1 MATIIDSLLVTLGL
15 DTTAYDKKRKQ
26 TEQQQ
31 GKDKERIKSGAN
43 DIAGALKTVGME
55 AAGLLLGFEGL
66 KGAVMW
72 FAGLNVA
79 NADLG
84 RFARNTGLSARETQT
99 WSNAI
104 ELAGG
109 SAKDAQGDLRTLSA
123 SITALKAT
131 GDVSQLMLLFQR
143 MGVSIYDAQGKT
155 RNLMSIFMDLG
166 DKLKNY
172 NRADAFN
179 LAKSAGISEST
190 LNFILAQA
198 AARRKMLETAEANN
212 KINEREVEQAA
223 ELQKQ
228 WRSIGQ
234 EIKGD
239 GTIILSALTPYLMAA
254 FQWVYKLFNEFK
266 QSPIVQAEISMISSG
281 MKIFADIVKVAWH
294 GLTELFGLL
303 ANSKVGKL
311 IEKLFKI
318 DASAWKGMAAEAD
331 RISKNLT
338 SGRTAYDDGPPPPGA
353 PRGMRNNNPG
363 NIRFRGQNTATGVDA
378 QGFAIFPTLADGIRE
393 ANRELNLFNSRGIN
407 TIRAIVSKW
416 APSNENNTAAY
427 IAGVAKRMGVNPD
440 AQLTA
445 ADRQKLLQAI
455 FSREVGAGKVST
467 AQISSALTGTP
478 GALSAAR
485 FANAQ
490 AAGVAPTA
498 GGGRVTHNSVHID
511 QITVHTQA
519 TDADGMAA
527 DLGGAL
533 QRKNIIS
540 QADTGQT

>member
-31 GKDKERIKSGAN
+31 GKDKDRIKSGAN

-66 KGAVMW
+66 KGAINW
-72 FAGLNVA
+72 FAGLNVY

-84 RFARNTGLSARETQT
+84 RFAHNTNLSARGVQT
-99 WSNAI
+99 WNNAV

-109 SAKDAQGDLRTLSA
+109 SAKDAEGDLRNLSA
-123 SITALKAT
+123 SITSLKAT

-155 RNLMSIFMDLG
+155 RNLMSIFLDLG
-166 DKLKNY
+166 DKLKQY

-179 LAKSAGISEST
+179 LAKSAGLSEST

-198 AARRKMLETAEANN
+198 SERRKMLETAEANN
-212 KINEREVEQAA
+212 KITEREVQQAA

-254 FQWVYKLFNEFK
+254 FKWVYKLFNEFK
-266 QSPIVQAEISMISSG
+266 QSPIIQAEISMLSSG

-294 GLTELFGLL
+294 GLTELFDIL
-303 ANSKVGKL
+303 ANSRVGKL

-318 DASAWKGMAAEAD
+318 DASAWKGMAEQAD
-331 RISKNLT
+331 RISNNLT
-338 SGRTAYDDGPPPPGA
+338 HGRTAYDDGPQAPGQ

-363 NIRFRGQNTATGVDA
+363 NIRFAGQNTAIGVDA

-393 ANRELNLFNSRGIN
+393 ANRQLNLFNSRGIN
-407 TIRAIVSKW
+407 TIRSIVSKW
-416 APSNENNTAAY
+416 APKNENNTAAY
-427 IAGVAKRMGVNPD
+427 IAAVAKRMGVSAD
-440 AQLTA
+440 QQLTA
-445 ADRQKLLQAI
+445 ADRQRLLQAI
-455 FSREVGAGKVST
+455 FSQEQGKGRVT
-467 AQISSALTGTP
+467 DAQISSALTGTP
-478 GALSAAR
+478 GALNAAR
-485 FANAQ
+485 FAARS
-490 AAGVAPTA
+490 AATPMMASA
-498 GGGRVTHNSVHID
+498 GHTTHNEVHID
-511 QITVHTQA
+511 TITVHSQA
-519 TDADGMAA
+519 TDADGVAA
-527 DLGGAL
+527 DIGGAL
-533 QRKNIIS
+533 QRKSIIS